1 MAAAPHPW
9 LVPLHRRVLVL
20 AVAVAWAA
28 FEGWYEPGG
37 LWFWIA
43 AGVVAYGVWDFFLSG
58 SYRLG
63 G

>member
-1 MAAAPHPW
+1 MAAEPHPW
-9 LVPLHRRVLVL
+9 LIPLHRRVLVL

-43 AGVVAYGVWDFFLSG
+43 AAIVAYGIWDFFLSG
-58 SYRLG
+58 SYPVRG
-63 G
+63 